1 MKEQS
6 MTKTTPSQSAS
17 DLFPWAVNHSL
28 TEAEQCVVE
37 EAMRQQ
43 PDQTRELHHAWEQV
57 RTATLSQPQRVP
69 APVVRKRVLAQARA
83 QRMQTALGAR
93 TRWLTALSGAILALV
108 TLAVLWSV
116 VQPGIGL
123 HWSVNGAV
131 PSAFRIYRAPLG
143 DTRFEVVREVPARPD
158 TLDYSFTDT
167 ILWPGQVYQYR
178 IEAVNHEV
186 TSATIAANGS
196 DVLPLQLAIV
206 LSSLMIGLA
215 AVYLL
220 RQLTAAPLSNW
231 EMV

>member
-1 MKEQS
+1 MKEPV
-6 MTKTTPSQSAS
+6 MVKTHPTQSAN
-17 DLFPWAVNHSL
+17 DLLPWAVNHSL
-28 TEAEQCVVE
+28 TEAEQCLVE
-37 EAMRQQ
+37 EALRQQ
-43 PDQTRELHHAWEQV
+43 PDQTRELHHTWEHV
-57 RTATLSQPQRVP
+57 RTAALSQPQRVP
-69 APVVRKRVLAQARA
+69 APAVRKQMLAQVHAQRA
-83 QRMQTALGAR
+83 QTRLWAR
-93 TRWLTALSGAILALV
+93 TRWLPTLSGAILALV

-123 HWSVNGAV
+123 HWSVSGTV

-143 DTRFEVVREVPARPD
+143 DTRFEIVREVPARPD

-206 LSSLMIGLA
+206 LSSLLMGLA

-220 RQLTAAPLSNW
+220 RQLTAAPSNW
-231 EMV
+231 KMV